1 METPVYDFARSY
13 AERGGSRLHMP
24 GHKGTGPLGCE
35 ALDITEIAGADSLYE
50 ADGILAKSEQNAAA
64 LFKTGRTFYSAGG
77 SSQCVKAMLLL
88 AVRKAGRR
96 GILAARNVHKSFV
109 QAAALLDLEPRW
121 LWPQGP
127 GELLRC
133 EVTAEQLDRALADC
147 EELPA
152 AVYVTSPDYLGHLQP
167 IDRLAAVCHRY
178 GVPLLVDNAHGAY
191 LHFLEKPC
199 HPMDLGADLCC
210 DSAHKTLP
218 VLTGGAYLHQAA
230 GTDFGTEE
238 EIRQAL
244 SLFGSTSPSYLILES
259 LDLCN
264 RYLDESF
271 PAALS
276 GTVRQVAALKEQLS
290 ALGWPVLPGEPLKIT
305 LCAADSGL
313 SGQSVADFLRRSGI
327 ECEYADPDYL
337 VLMVSPQNPPQDFAR
352 LVSALPP
359 CPGKV
364 GPGARTFAL
373 TPPVQALPV
382 RQTLFAPS
390 QTLPAAQAV
399 GRICAAP
406 TVSCPPA
413 VPIAV
418 SGEIISAGAVAVFEH
433 YGIETVSVLSC

>member
-1 METPVYDFARSY
+1 MKTPVYDFARTY
-13 AERGGSRLHMP
+13 AARGGVRLHMP

-35 ALDITEIAGADSLYE
+35 ALDLTEIAGADSLYE
-50 ADGILAKSEQNAAA
+50 ADGILAESERNAAG
-64 LFKTGRTFYSAGG
+64 LFGTGQTFFSAGG

-88 AVRKAGRR
+88 AVRRAGRR

-133 EVTAEQLDRALADC
+133 DVSEEQLDRALADC
-147 EELPA
+147 DELPA
-152 AVYVTSPDYLGHLQP
+152 AVYLTSPDYLGHLQP
-167 IDRLAAVCHRY
+167 VDRLAAVCHRY

-191 LHFLEKPC
+191 LHFLSQPC
-199 HPMDLGADLCC
+199 HPIDLGADLCC

-218 VLTGGAYLHQAA
+218 VLTGGAYLHLAKGA
-230 GTDFGTEE
+230 DFGSEE

-264 RYLDESF
+264 RYLDEIF
-271 PAALS
+271 PAALEK
-276 GTVRQVAALKEQLS
+276 TVGRVAALKKKLTAQ
-290 ALGWPVLPGEPLKIT
+290 GWSVLPGEPFKIT
-305 LCAADSGL
+305 LCTADCGFSGRAIAQQL
-313 SGQSVADFLRRSGI
+313 RQADI

-337 VLMVSPQNPPQDFAR
+337 VLMVSPQNPPRDLER
-352 LVSALPP
+352 LADALPP
-359 CPGKV
+359 CPGPI
-364 GPGARTFAL
+364 GPGAKTFQPD
-373 TPPVQALPV
+373 PPRQAVPV
-382 RQTLFAPS
+382 RQALFARCE
-390 QTLPAAQAV
+390 TVPASESV

-413 VPIAV
+413 VPVAV
-418 SGEIISAGAVAVFEH
+418 SGEVITAGAAAVFAH
-433 YGIETVSVLSC
+433 YGIETVSVLCP